1 MGTTLSPEATRLYRA
16 IDEVIHYMWDPI
28 GISEIPEARG
38 EYESYLP
45 QIFGMVCEG
54 RDEQTIAQH
63 LSAIK
68 TGRMGLSANADADL
82 AVARLLLEWRACVD
96 IDSVKVGTVP
106 RS

>member
-16 IDEVIHYMWDPI
+16 VDEVIHYMWDPI

-45 QIFGMVCEG
+45 QLFGMVCEG

-63 LSAIK
+63 LGVIK
-68 TGRMGLSANADADL
+68 TERMGLPANPGADL
-82 AVARLLLEWRACVD
+82 DVARLLLEWRSCVD
-96 IDSVKVGTVP
+96 IDSITAGTTP
-106 RS
+106 GD